1 MENPLPGCYN
11 LFMESDTPLR
21 ISLCKAIYMR
31 TKFSKKI
38 DKNTG
43 GTKMKKKLVALLL
56 SGAMVTG
63 LFTCTVVVNAETNT
77 AAEEEE
83 AEESGSVLDEIF
95 SEDGLIGRL
104 TDGKAGVILKSAAEE
119 LTK

>member
-1 MENPLPGCYN
+1 
-11 LFMESDTPLR
+11 
-21 ISLCKAIYMR
+21 
-31 TKFSKKI
+31 
-38 DKNTG
+38 
-43 GTKMKKKLVALLL
+43 MKKKLVALLL

-104 TDGKAGVILKSAAEE
+104 TDGKAGVILKSAASHA
-119 LTK
+119 LYFLILSSSFAVKVLIHKSL